1 MFESHKVFH
10 LFHGQY
16 ADGVKIHDSVAQLA
30 GKASMRDRCAFIES
44 FATLID
50 SPASS
55 LGTPDMFRED
65 DIEQVGRA
73 SMYWIFGGG
82 ARARACASPKVF
94 SETRKETSEHGI
106 L

>member
-1 MFESHKVFH
+1 MFVHMFESQKVFH
-10 LFHGQY
+10 LFHGEY
-16 ADGVKIHDSVAQLA
+16 ADEVKIHDSVAQLA

-73 SMYWIFGGG
+73 SIYWIFGGWRAS
-82 ARARACASPKVF
+82 ARVRIAESVLGNEKRDV
-94 SETRKETSEHGI
+94 
-106 L
+106 